1 MGDTKDKMNIKK
13 VSVIITLYTRKGIN
27 ESTMFYLK
35 AKIYSS
41 EVLSPQEANRNLP
54 EGKIYQ
60 YQNDRKEDWNR
71 SLLPASSRPFPWSF
85 FRTNLLR
92 HDPIHITL

>member
-60 YQNDRKEDWNR
+60 YQNDRKEDWKK
-71 SLLPASSRPFPWSF
+71 SLGLPSEMDINFVHRYSHIGV
-85 FRTNLLR
+85 TLL
-92 HDPIHITL
+92 HI